1 MPPREGKRAAPS
13 PRVSRLLRNLF
24 RRQRVDLEL
33 DEELRAYVEALAE
46 EKRASGME
54 PGEALRQALIET
66 GGVEQVKENVRDAR
80 AGAFLD
86 TLLQDARYAARTLAR
101 SPGSTGAAILALA
114 LGIGASTAI
123 FSVVNA
129 VLLRPLPYGH
139 PERIAVI
146 LHRGSQPVSPAN
158 LVEWR
163 RLGRSFRRIGA
174 AEGWNP
180 NLTGSD
186 RPENLSA
193 VRVTSEIFSMLDVP
207 PLLGRFFL
215 PGEDE
220 PGRDHSVVIG
230 HGLWSRRFGGDPKIV
245 GRSVTLN
252 GEPYTVV
259 GVMPPSF
266 HFPPFWNQSAEIW
279 APLSLRPRFASR
291 GESLRV
297 FGELASRSTLDGA
310 AAEMASITARLE
322 RQLPGTNRDVRVRS
336 LKDTVVGDIRPA
348 LLVLFAAV
356 AFVLLIACAN
366 VAHLLLARAAA
377 RQREVAVRTAIG
389 AGRSRLIR
397 QFLTESL
404 VLAAA
409 GGLGGILVAAWG
421 VHALVA
427 ANPGGIPRVATVAL
441 DARVLLFTLGISFA
455 TGIAFGL
462 APALALSRRDITETL
477 REGERGSTE
486 GGGRARM
493 RGFLVGSEF
502 ALALVLLVG
511 AGLMIR
517 SLLALQAIDPGF
529 DPRGVLTMVVS
540 VKGTSAE
547 DPARRAAFFQE
558 LLARIKGLPGVQSA
572 GAINH
577 LPLAGDIWGWPFE
590 VEGRPRSRPGETPT
604 AAYRVVLPGYLET
617 MRVPLLA
624 GRGIS
629 PEDAASSP
637 RVVVINEVF
646 ARRHWPG
653 ESALGRR
660 ILLAEPEGE
669 PVPATVVG
677 IAKNTVRNL
686 WSSPPAE
693 EMYLAYLQTR
703 SYLESDNSHLQYL
716 TLVVR
721 TSGDPAGLAGA
732 ARGIVR
738 ALDRNAPVSEVQT
751 MESVVAGATGQ
762 TRFYVV
768 LLGAFAAVALL
779 LAAVGIYGVMAY
791 SVSRRTHEIGIRIA
805 LGARPAEVLRLVVRQ
820 GLVVALA
827 GTAAGA
833 AGAAALTRL
842 MATLLYGVAPTDLL
856 TFAAVAG
863 LLIAVAVFAS
873 WLPARRATRIDP
885 LSALRYE

>member
-1 MPPREGKRAAPS
+1 MKPS
-13 PRVSRLLRNLF
+13 PRIRSLWRNLF
-24 RRQRVDLEL
+24 RRSRVEVDL
-33 DEELRAYVEALAE
+33 DQELRAYVDELAE
-46 EKRASGME
+46 EKRAAGME
-54 PGEALRQALIET
+54 PGEARRKALLET
-66 GGVEQVKENVRDAR
+66 GGVEQVKESVREVR
-80 AGAFLD
+80 AGA
-86 TLLQDARYAARTLAR
+86 LLETVIQDVRYGARTLFR
-101 SPGSTGAAILALA
+101 SPGSTAAAIVALA

-129 VLLRPLPYGH
+129 VLIRPLPYGH

-146 LHRGSQPVSPAN
+146 LHGGSQPVSPAN
-158 LVEWR
+158 LAAWR
-163 RLGRSFRRIGA
+163 KASRSFRRMGA

-193 VRVTSEIFSMLDVP
+193 VRVTSEIFSMLEVP

-220 PGRDHSVVIG
+220 PGRDHSVVLG
-230 HGLWSRRFGGDPKIV
+230 HGLWSRRFGADPKIV
-245 GRSVTLN
+245 GRRITLN

-279 APLSLRPRFASR
+279 APLALSPRFASQ

-297 FGELASRSTLDGA
+297 FGEIAPGSTRESA
-310 AAEMASITARLE
+310 AAEMASITDALE
-322 RQLPGTNRDVRVRS
+322 RQTPGTNRDVRVRS
-336 LKDTVVGDIRPA
+336 LKDTVVGNIRPA

-377 RQREVAVRTAIG
+377 RQREMAVRTAIG
-389 AGRSRLIR
+389 ASRSRITR
-397 QFLTESL
+397 QLLTESL
-404 VLAAA
+404 LLAGA
-409 GGLGGILVAAWG
+409 GGLGGILIAAWG

-427 ANPGGIPRVATVAL
+427 ASPGAIPRVATVAL
-441 DARVLLFTLGISFA
+441 DARVLVFTLAISFA

-462 APALALSRRDITETL
+462 APALALSRRDLTEAL

-486 GGGRARM
+486 GGARSRL

-540 VKGTSAE
+540 VKGTTAE
-547 DPARRAAFFQE
+547 DPARRAAFYQQ
-558 LLARIKGLPGVQSA
+558 LLERTRALPGVQAA

-590 VEGRPRSRPGETPT
+590 VEGRPPLPAGETQRAT
-604 AAYRVVLPGYLET
+604 YRVVLPGYLET
-617 MRVPLLA
+617 MRVPLVA
-624 GRGIS
+624 GRGITS
-629 PEDAASSP
+629 KDVVNSP
-637 RVVVINEVF
+637 RVVVINEDF
-646 ARRHWPG
+646 ARKHWPA
-653 ESALGRR
+653 ESAIGRR
-660 ILLAEPEGE
+660 ILLAEPERP
-669 PVPATVVG
+669 PVPAVVVG
-677 IAKNTVRNL
+677 IAKNTVRDL
-686 WSSPPAE
+686 WSSPPSE

-721 TSGDPAGLAGA
+721 TGGDPAGLTGA
-732 ARGIVR
+732 IRGIVG
-738 ALDRNAPVSEVQT
+738 ALDRNAPVSEIQT

-768 LLGAFAAVALL
+768 LLGAFAGVALL

-791 SVSRRTHEIGIRIA
+791 SVSRRTHEIGIRMA
-805 LGARPAEVLRLVVRQ
+805 LGARPGEVLRLVVRQ

-833 AGAAALTRL
+833 AGAAGLTRL
-842 MATLLYGVAPTDLL
+842 MGALLYGVAPTDLF
-856 TFAAVAG
+856 TFAVVSG